1 MIVLPSGVINDD
13 DDDDNR
19 MEVFFYLKRAFNW
32 ARLKLSIMLFM
43 TQQLNCRSL
52 QSNEVCVRR
61 RSHNAISSR
70 ETFWSLEC
78 L

>member
-52 QSNEVCVRR
+52 QS
-61 RSHNAISSR
+61 
-70 ETFWSLEC
+70 
-78 L
+78 